1 MPEDDVGGRAPHTGR
16 ATGPE
21 LLPREFLRVI
31 AVWSLIPSYLLAGA
45 LIGYAADK
53 WLGLFPY
60 LTGVGLLLALLLATR
75 DMLRLRDMM

>member
-1 MPEDDVGGRAPHTGR
+1 MPVDDVGGHTPHAGR
-16 ATGPE
+16 AVGPE

-45 LIGYAADK
+45 LIGYALDR